1 MTTILDDMKSRF
13 DGQTPMVTQDTLKE
27 VLAMSSHFEL
37 AHKIGE
43 FENDPD
49 GEIVRNSL
57 LGHIDAFGRC
67 ALWMLNS
74 YVGETSAEEV
84 VDRIW
89 DAMEEFE
96 KPMTRSDGK
105 FTPQG
110 ARESGQRLAYS
121 IVLDIIYSRRH

>member
-1 MTTILDDMKSRF
+1 MPMILDDMKSQF
-13 DGQTPMVTQDTLKE
+13 DEQTPMVTQDTIKR
-27 VLAMSSHFEL
+27 VLAMIGHFEF

-49 GEIVRNSL
+49 GEIIRNSF
-57 LGHIDAFGRC
+57 LGHIDAFRKC

-84 VDRIW
+84 VDCIW
-89 DAMEEFE
+89 DAMEEVE

-105 FTPQG
+105 FTLQG
-110 ARESGQRLAYS
+110 ARESGQELAYR
-121 IVLDIIYSRRH
+121 IVLDIIYNGRH